1 MKFVKRLTTNLVFL
15 LPVTVLVVGLISVS
29 IANDKAQA
37 LYEERFQLRFE
48 SDAALRLLIRNTAIE
63 VAQRDFEEL
72 VSVISARSYAG
83 ANIFEDSVT
92 RGLVDSFG
100 GQLSA
105 RAMHIIIGSVSSG
118 GEVFVEYAFPSKEL
132 VGRDISQHPMLAD
145 FNVSLTPPFTDQI
158 NYRASLSND
167 LSYTGEGALAIR
179 RMLINVPNT
188 DDPLIFILKANSTE
202 VQRATDA
209 VLRDLGTI
217 PSLTFTGIDPLSGK
231 CKSVYLAGEGEKPCE
246 LGGQDFP
253 GAIVSEKFGVL
264 AYVSPSEAYIEEFEG
279 GRPRVAYL
287 ELLLVLSAT
296 VLAWLFAFFIRRRL
310 GEAERQML
318 TYQGT
323 ISNKDQLT
331 ASLHTMVV
339 DNLEQVSSLAQR
351 VKGAEGIDNEE
362 RRYLNIALSEIG
374 QLRLSLDAQIIMDKL
389 ARDGEKKPINA
400 GVMDTKALCRRVR
413 GELERMAEDEGLECR
428 LLADDDLPP
437 SLAGSQYWI
446 ESAII
451 ALINAC
457 QSFTDEGFIEVSIWA
472 EASMRGEAELYVRA
486 RDTGLTWSTDDDAEH
501 GAVRILREILSG
513 LGAELKSQPLKAGG
527 GQEHIIYFPGN
538 SRHFEK

>member
-1 MKFVKRLTTNLVFL
+1 MKFIKRLTINLVFL
-15 LPVTVLVVGLISVS
+15 LPVVALVVGLISVS

-37 LYEERFQLRFE
+37 RYKERFQLRFE
-48 SDAALRLLIRNTAIE
+48 SDAALRLLIRNSAVE

-72 VSVISARSYAG
+72 VSVMSARSYAG

-118 GEVFVEYAFPSKEL
+118 GEVFVEYAFPGKEL

-145 FNVSLTPPFTDQI
+145 FNLGLTPPFTDQI
-158 NYRASLSND
+158 NYRASLNND
-167 LSYTGEGALAIR
+167 LSYTSDGALGIR
-179 RMLINVPNT
+179 RMLINIPNT
-188 DDPLIFILKANSTE
+188 DDPLIFILKANSAE
-202 VQRATDA
+202 IQRAVDA
-209 VLRDLGTI
+209 VLRDLGPI
-217 PSLTFTGIDPLSGK
+217 PSLKYTGIDPLSGK
-231 CKSVYLAGEGEKPCE
+231 CLSVYLAGEGEKSCE

-287 ELLLVLSAT
+287 ELLVVLSAT
-296 VLAWLFAFFIRRRL
+296 ALAWLFAVLIRRRL

-318 TYQGT
+318 SYQGT

-331 ASLHTMVV
+331 ASLHAMVV

-351 VKGAEGIDNEE
+351 VKGADGIDNEE

-374 QLRLSLDAQIIMDKL
+374 QLRLSLDAQIILDKL
-389 ARDGEKKPINA
+389 ARDDEKKPINA
-400 GVMDTKALCRRVR
+400 GVMDTRALCRRVR
-413 GELERMAEDEGLECR
+413 GELERMAEGEGLECR
-428 LLADDDLPP
+428 LLADDELPP

-472 EASMRGEAELYVRA
+472 EASMQGESELYVRA

-527 GQEHIIYFPGN
+527 GQEHIIYFPG
-538 SRHFEK
+538 

>member
-1 MKFVKRLTTNLVFL
+1 MKFIQRLTTNLVFL
-15 LPVTVLVVGLISVS
+15 LPVVALVVGLISVS

-37 LYEERFQLRFE
+37 RYKERFQLRFE
-48 SDAALRLLIRNTAIE
+48 SDAALRLLIRNSAVE

-72 VSVISARSYAG
+72 VSVMSARSYAG

-92 RGLVDSFG
+92 RGLVASFG

-105 RAMHIIIGSVSSG
+105 RAIHIIIGSVSSG
-118 GEVFVEYAFPSKEL
+118 GEVFVEYAYPGKEL

-145 FNVSLTPPFTDQI
+145 FNLNLTPPFTDQI
-158 NYRASLSND
+158 NYRASLNND
-167 LSYTGEGALAIR
+167 LSYTSDGALGIR
-179 RMLINVPNT
+179 RMLINIPNA
-188 DDPLIFILKANSTE
+188 DDPLIFILKANSAE
-202 VQRATDA
+202 IQRAVDA
-209 VLRDLGTI
+209 VLRDLGPI
-217 PSLTFTGIDPLSGK
+217 PSLKYTGIDPLSGK
-231 CKSVYLAGEGEKPCE
+231 CLSVYLAGEGEKSCE

-253 GAIVSEKFGVL
+253 GAIVSEKFGAL
-264 AYVSPSEAYIEEFEG
+264 AYISPSEAYIEEFEG
-279 GRPRVAYL
+279 GRPRFAYS
-287 ELLLVLSAT
+287 ELLVVLFAT
-296 VLAWLFAFFIRRRL
+296 ALAWLFAVLIRRRL

-331 ASLHTMVV
+331 AALHTMVV

-351 VKGAEGIDNEE
+351 VKGADGIDNEE

-374 QLRLSLDAQIIMDKL
+374 QLRLSLDAQIIVDKL
-389 ARDGEKKPINA
+389 ARDDEKKPINT
-400 GVMDTKALCRRVR
+400 GVMDTRALCRRVR

-428 LLADDDLPP
+428 LLADDELPP

-472 EASMRGEAELYVRA
+472 EASMQGEPELYVRA

-527 GQEHIIYFPGN
+527 GQEHIIYFPG
-538 SRHFEK
+538 